1 MEDVHFTQVGRAI
14 DVDESRDV
22 FVREVSEERNLAQ
35 DAFRERDLL
44 QRAGHHLDRHGLPRD
59 LVRGR
64 AAVEQRGGREKG
76 GKRLGRAQAQIPRR
90 PPTYIT
96 KPYAPEPS
104 SRMSFHRF
112 STWKTLPNDD
122 MRPW

>member
-44 QRAGHHLDRHGLPRD
+44 QGTGDHLDRDGLSRD

-64 AAVEQRGGREKG
+64 ARCNNTAMRYPSTHTNNSEK
-76 GKRLGRAQAQIPRR
+76 PS
-90 PPTYIT
+90 TNMT
-96 KPYAPEPS
+96 NPYAPEPS
-104 SRMSFHRF
+104 SRMSFHLF
-112 STWKTLPNDD
+112 ST
-122 MRPW
+122 